1 MCKKVTALSALLLGA
16 IFIFFGLNFFLN
28 FIPVDAPAEGSLA
41 AAYIGALYT
50 SGLLAFIKILEVL
63 GGLLVALPKT
73 RKLGLL
79 ILLPII
85 VNIVAYNSLIAK
97 DGFHMDV
104 ALVAVLALFLIIKER
119 TAFLQL
125 IKPSECCDS
134 QQRDGNNSCQL

>member
-1 MCKKVTALSALLLGA
+1 MCKKVTSFAGLLLGA
-16 IFIFFGLNFFLN
+16 IFIFFGLNFFFN
-28 FIPVDAPAEGSLA
+28 FTPVDAPAEGSA
-41 AAYIGALYT
+41 AAAFIGVLYT

-85 VNIVAYNSLIAK
+85 VNIVAYNALIAK

-104 ALVAVLALFLIIKER
+104 ALVALLALFLLIKER
-119 TAFLQL
+119 GAFIQL
-125 IKPSECCDS
+125 LGSSSCCDAN
-134 QQRDGNNSCQL
+134 QGEGNNSCQL